1 MNKISGVSDATIDKI
16 AERYRDGGN
25 DVLKVIKDVHNNF
38 IDSIVDIHNDIH
50 KETKETKKS
59 K

>member
-16 AERYRDGGN
+16 TARYRDGGN